1 MDTARATEEQPHT
14 PPSRGLRPPPVLDH
28 PTLISVRNL
37 RKEYL
42 TGRGRLTLFDGL
54 SFDIVQGEMLA
65 IVGQSG
71 AGKSTLLHILG
82 ALDTPSA
89 GDVYCASIQLRTLTP
104 SQAAT
109 FRNREIGYVW
119 QFHYLLP
126 EFTALE
132 NVAMPLLAR
141 GESKASAFRSAEQW
155 LNEVELGAR
164 VTHRAGELSG
174 GEQQRVS
181 IARALITRP
190 KVLLAD
196 EPTGDLD
203 SLTAEMIFNL
213 ISRLHQEHRLT
224 SVIVTHNQALARR
237 CTRILRLEKGRLNE
251 VAPLA
256 L

>member
-1 MDTARATEEQPHT
+1 MDTARATTAPGNNLAV
-14 PPSRGLRPPPVLDH
+14 PGLRPPPAVEH
-28 PTLISVRNL
+28 PIVVSVRNL
-37 RKEYL
+37 RKEYH

-54 SFDIVQGEMLA
+54 SFDILQGEMLA

-82 ALDTPSA
+82 ALDTPSV
-89 GDVYCASIQLRTLTP
+89 GDVYCASTQLRSLTP

-141 GESKASAFRSAEQW
+141 GESKANAFRSAEQW
-155 LNEVELGAR
+155 LNQVELGAR

-181 IARALITRP
+181 IARALITGP

-203 SLTAEMIFNL
+203 SLTAEMVFNL
-213 ISRLHQEHRLT
+213 ITRLHNEHRLT

-237 CTRILRLEKGRLNE
+237 CTRILRLDQGRLKE

-256 L
+256 V

>member
-1 MDTARATEEQPHT
+1 MDTARATEALPDNFASH
-14 PPSRGLRPPPVLDH
+14 GLRPQPDPDH
-28 PTLISVRNL
+28 QNIVSVRHL
-37 RKEYL
+37 CKEYL

-54 SFDIVQGEMLA
+54 SFDILRGEMLA

-89 GDVYCASIQLRTLTP
+89 GDVYCASIQLRSLSP
-104 SQAAT
+104 GQAAT

-181 IARALITRP
+181 IARALITKP
-190 KVLLAD
+190 KILLAD

-203 SLTAEMIFNL
+203 SLTADMIFNL
-213 ISRLHQEHRLT
+213 ISRLHNEHRLT

-251 VAPLA
+251 VAPLSV
-256 L
+256 

>member
-1 MDTARATEEQPHT
+1 MDTVPATELPGKI
-14 PPSRGLRPPPVLDH
+14 PAASSLRPSADLDH
-28 PTLISVRNL
+28 PIAISVRNL
-37 RKEYL
+37 CKRYL

-54 SFDIVQGEMLA
+54 TFDILRGEMLA

-71 AGKSTLLHILG
+71 AGKSTLLHMLG

-89 GDVYCASIQLRTLTP
+89 GDVYCASIQLRSLSP
-104 SQAAT
+104 KQAAA
-109 FRNREIGYVW
+109 FRNTEIGYVW

-126 EFTALE
+126 EFSALE

-141 GESKASAFRSAEQW
+141 GESKASAFRSAEKW
-155 LNEVELGAR
+155 LNEVELGSR
-164 VTHRAGELSG
+164 LTHRAGELSG

-181 IARALITRP
+181 IARALVTNP

-203 SLTAEMIFNL
+203 SLTATMVFNL
-213 ISRLHQEHRLT
+213 ISRLHTEHRLT
-224 SVIVTHNQALARR
+224 SVIVTHNQSLARR
-237 CTRILRLEKGRLNE
+237 CTRILRLDQGILEE

-256 L
+256 V

>member
-1 MDTARATEEQPHT
+1 
-14 PPSRGLRPPPVLDH
+14 
-28 PTLISVRNL
+28 
-37 RKEYL
+37 
-42 TGRGRLTLFDGL
+42 
-54 SFDIVQGEMLA
+54 MLA

-89 GDVYCASIQLRTLTP
+89 GDVYCASIQLRSLSP
-104 SQAAT
+104 GQAAS
-109 FRNREIGYVW
+109 FRNSEIGYVW

-141 GESKASAFRSAEQW
+141 GESKAQAFRSAEKW
-155 LNEVELGAR
+155 LIEVELGDR
-164 VTHRAGELSG
+164 TTHRAGELSG

-181 IARALITRP
+181 IARALITEP

-203 SLTAEMIFNL
+203 SLTAEMVFSL
-213 ISRLHQEHRLT
+213 IDRLHHQHRLT
-224 SVIVTHNQALARR
+224 SVIVTHNMALARR
-237 CTRILRLEKGRLNE
+237 CTRILRLEKGRLDE
-251 VAPLA
+251 VAPVA
-256 L
+256 V